1 MYTYISTACVNL
13 LIYLYIIYFK
23 KKFKVCEINAYILNK
38 NIHLLYFIPEMV
50 ILFENYDNSGNK
62 DMQSNLKYQIIIRF
76 LYKPLYFY
84 LNRIFI
90 SCMIN
95 DVVKCFDLIRL
106 SYAEKIEKCL
116 QYPDKEAF
124 QEISQGDNY
133 L

>member
-1 MYTYISTACVNL
+1 MYTNISTACVNL
-13 LIYLYIIYFK
+13 LNVLIYFK

-38 NIHLLYFIPEMV
+38 NIHFLYFIPETV
-50 ILFENYDNSGNK
+50 ILFENSGNSGNK

-84 LNRIFI
+84 LTRIFI
-90 SCMIN
+90 ACMIN
-95 DVVKCFDLIRL
+95 DVIKCFDLIRL

-116 QYPDKEAF
+116 QYPDKEAL

>member
-13 LIYLYIIYFK
+13 LNVLIYFK

-38 NIHLLYFIPEMV
+38 NIHFLYFISETV
-50 ILFENYDNSGNK
+50 ILFENSGNSDNK

-76 LYKPLYFY
+76 LYEPLYFY
-84 LNRIFI
+84 LTHIFI

-95 DVVKCFDLIRL
+95 DVIKCFDLIRL
-106 SYAEKIEKCL
+106 SYAEKIDKCL
-116 QYPDKEAF
+116 QYPDKKAL